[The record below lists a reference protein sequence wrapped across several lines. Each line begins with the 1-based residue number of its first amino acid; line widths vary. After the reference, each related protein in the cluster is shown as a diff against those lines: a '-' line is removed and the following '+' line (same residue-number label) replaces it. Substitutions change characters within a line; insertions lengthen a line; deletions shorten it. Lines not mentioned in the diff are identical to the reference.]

1 MFMVLKKKQMLIVT
15 LVLMLAIAGYLNYR
29 YDGDGAKDVLSIS
42 GDGEPEV
49 GDTAMVN
56 AENRDNSK
64 DTADKNTENTEKNK
78 SADDYFAPYR
88 MEREKT
94 RAKVKE
100 ELEKTVNST
109 SSSDEAKKNA
119 EQQLSDIA
127 KAISDESAAEST
139 LKTKGFEDVVVFING
154 DSINVTVRS
163 DGLSTAD
170 TAKIIDAVYGITKN
184 NNIKIV
190 EVE

>member
-56 AENRDNSK
+56 AENRDNSNDTK
-64 DTADKNTENTEKNK
+64 DKNTEKNK
-78 SADDYFAPYR
+78 STDDYFAPYR

-127 KAISDESAAEST
+127 KAISDESAAEAT
-139 LKTKGFEDVVVFING
+139 LKTKGFEDVVVFINN

-170 TAKIIDAVYGITKN
+170 TAKIRDAVYGITKN